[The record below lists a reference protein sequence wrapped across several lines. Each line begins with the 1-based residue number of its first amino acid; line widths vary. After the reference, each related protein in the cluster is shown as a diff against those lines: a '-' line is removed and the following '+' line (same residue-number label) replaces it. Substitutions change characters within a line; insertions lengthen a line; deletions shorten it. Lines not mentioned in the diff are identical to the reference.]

1 MFKRILVPAEAMVS
15 TSKSKKPKSP
25 RSIFYS
31 KLMKNLGGETG
42 DNLANAFTKGE
53 SDKFRTLMQELCDKM
68 EEVVD
73 KQAST
78 SSSIELIQ
86 GKLASDQTVS

>member
-1 MFKRILVPAEAMVS
+1 MFKRILVPATAMVS

-68 EEVVD
+68 EDVAA
-73 KQAST
+73 KQT
-78 SSSIELIQ
+78 SQSSDTKLVQ
-86 GKLASDQTVS
+86 GSDIAVS